1 MAVIYINYFHTIA
14 KGGVLVIQLTVT
26 DTLQN
31 FTNDYIFETQDDM
44 IATLHMLFD
53 FADYTNES
61 IQQEVL
67 RLHVTS
73 DRPWIPEN
81 RISIFNKNKKG
92 KKHYETR
99 NQKCSS
105 VV

>member
-1 MAVIYINYFHTIA
+1 MAVVYINHFHTIA

-44 IATLHMLFD
+44 IAALHMLFD
-53 FADYTNES
+53 FADYTNDS
-61 IQQEVL
+61 IQQEAL

-73 DRPWIPEN
+73 DSPLDIGN
-81 RISIFNKNKKG
+81 HITF
-92 KKHYETR
+92 
-99 NQKCSS
+99 
-105 VV
+105 

>member
-1 MAVIYINYFHTIA
+1 MAVVYINHFHTIA

-44 IATLHMLFD
+44 IAALHMLFD
-53 FADYTNES
+53 FADYTNDS

-73 DRPWIPEN
+73 DSPLDIGN
-81 RISIFNKNKKG
+81 HITF
-92 KKHYETR
+92 
-99 NQKCSS
+99 
-105 VV
+105 

>member
-1 MAVIYINYFHTIA
+1 MQGFVYINHFHTIA

-44 IATLHMLFD
+44 IAALHMLFD
-53 FADYTNES
+53 FADYTNDS

-73 DRPWIPEN
+73 DSPLDIGN
-81 RISIFNKNKKG
+81 HITF
-92 KKHYETR
+92 
-99 NQKCSS
+99 
-105 VV
+105 